1 MLVKNR
7 GEVMKENNKIS
18 NYISLL
24 KNPKSDK
31 LAVISNMLC
40 QLTYDELNVL
50 ENKTPHLFSSLVKVN
65 YLKRQSFKKVAS
77 SGFYF
82 EKKDDICEYFG
93 TLAYIFKQHKDILNL
108 FVELLRQFEKSLLL
122 GQYEECQK
130 ILGEINNK
138 VSYSY
143 WGADIEIKL
152 SRLIKGISGATATY
166 NKLFSENEKLS
177 SLCNLSFRTSAIDVP
192 FDSDVEQCLKRMPD
206 QYTKEFYI
214 FHSFPFIDNPE
225 GSWIFSNSLFS
236 IVDLYCGFI
245 YCLDVLSE
253 ETIRNEKFIRYFTI
267 IANTIND
274 IRIKKR
280 ICLLN
285 KKIEGIENEKD
296 RQGII
301 LDYYDGNY
309 LDVVKKGV
317 EYIAKNPFDISIMDL
332 YVKSCIIQ
340 QETIPEIE
348 DNCSIIQRIVYYY
361 YHYLINNEDS
371 DVFRKKLLNLCEV
384 WYSMPSIK
392 HLFLM
397 IQDRS
402 TNDITKFNMNYWRS
416 SWGVNIQD
424 AFFYDSIEDKKSFVF
439 SWINNN
445 HLMAFVEQGQSEETI
460 LDQVDFVDLQL
471 YHSKKTPKTLKDLD
485 KLIEDKSLPSF
496 SRNLM
501 CSFLF
506 NAYLE
511 NKQIKEAIAL
521 FAREMTSEEHLDL
534 TLLDDELIN
543 ILLDTDIDK
552 QFSNP
557 IDFAIFYTFVNA
569 APYKRYL
576 SLKRFLRQK
585 GVTKVSELNV
595 DGDEKLRFFIE
606 NVADRQVLALHRLF
620 KNSSEVI
627 DERILICKNL
637 FDFYEDKR
645 YLEEISALSKEQ
657 TISGLVQQVDDSK
670 IYVDIENIKNKE
682 LKDKEFN
689 VLFDVFKNTNDKV
702 KILEN
707 KNAEVLQIL
716 NMLQNKGISFTYY
729 FTDESIEIEYK
740 FSLFKKLFLDVRDKF
755 VFDPKYGL
763 DYYLSTRIRHGT
775 IDNQLRNHLQECHLV
790 TNTDDSGKYI
800 DNLYWLNRFAN
811 SPECRTILNDFSKS
825 ADDLIFALKSERIQ
839 IKTEDEVSK
848 QKAVFDFSSEKLSN
862 YMDDLYLACAQT
874 DFDNCVM
881 LIFNKLWE
889 YTETCLSQMRDVL
902 EETHSI
908 MRKLLDELYNDIS
921 KSLQNNNPYLKQFKD
936 TITSCQTNL
945 QSDFDKVQGWFQR
958 KDVSTF
964 DFSIQ
969 QVFEASMSAINRINQ
984 GELSIQKSINS
995 ISSYK
1000 GEYFGAMHDL
1010 FHDILNNVLDYEK
1023 KRKSIKGKAVATI
1036 VEKDSIL
1043 YIEVTNPIV
1052 EEDVESLQAIVKE
1065 SEDGYSSL
1073 ISKGRSRLEGK
1084 SGFAKIYNI
1093 VTNVFESKDNQY
1105 HNSIDNNLFKA
1116 NISINVSN
1124 LIRQ

>member
-1 MLVKNR
+1 
-7 GEVMKENNKIS
+7 MKENKKIS
-18 NYISLL
+18 HYISLFE
-24 KNPKSDK
+24 NPKSNK
-31 LAVISNMLC
+31 LAVVSNMLC
-40 QLTYDELNVL
+40 QLSYDELNVL
-50 ENKTPHLFSSLVKVN
+50 KKRVPHLFSSLVKVN
-65 YLKRQSFKKVAS
+65 YLKRQSFNKVAS
-77 SGFYF
+77 SGYYF
-82 EKKDDICEYFG
+82 EKEDGICEYFG
-93 TLAYIFKQHKDILNL
+93 TLAFIFEQHKDVLNL
-108 FVELLRQFEKSLLL
+108 FVELLGQFEESLLL
-122 GQYEECQK
+122 GQYEKCKE
-130 ILGEINNK
+130 IIDRINNE

-152 SRLIKGISGATATY
+152 SRLTKGITGATATY
-166 NKLFSENEKLS
+166 NKLFSDNAKLS
-177 SLCNLSFRTSAIDVP
+177 SLCNLSFKTSAIDVP

-206 QYTKEFYI
+206 QYSKEFYI
-214 FHSFPFIDNPE
+214 FHSFPFIDNKE
-225 GSWIFSNSLFS
+225 GSWIFSNNLFS

-245 YCLDVLSE
+245 YCLDILSK
-253 ETIRNEKFIRYFTI
+253 ETIQDEKFLRYFTI
-267 IANTIND
+267 ISTTIND
-274 IRIKKR
+274 NRIKKR
-280 ICLLN
+280 ISLLN
-285 KKIEGIENEKD
+285 KKIDGIENEKA
-296 RQGII
+296 RQDIL

-309 LDVVKKGV
+309 TEVVEKGK
-317 EYIAKNPFDISIMDL
+317 EYIAMNPFDISIMDL

-340 QETIPEIE
+340 QVTIPEVK
-348 DNCSIIQRIVYYY
+348 DNCSLIQRITYYY
-361 YHYLINNEDS
+361 YRYLINNEYS

-392 HLFLM
+392 HLYLM

-402 TNDITKFNMNYWRS
+402 TNDIARFNKNYWRS
-416 SWGVNIQD
+416 SWGLNIQD
-424 AFFYDSIEDKKSFVF
+424 AFFYDSIDDKKSFVF
-439 SWINNN
+439 SWINND
-445 HLMAFVEQGQSEETI
+445 HLMAFIEQGQKEQSV
-460 LDQVDFVDLQL
+460 LDQVDFVDFQFCKN
-471 YHSKKTPKTLKDLD
+471 KKTPELLNKLD
-485 KLIEDKSLPSF
+485 RLIEEKRLPSF
-496 SRNLM
+496 SRNMM

-511 NKQIKEAIAL
+511 NEQIKEAIAL
-521 FAREMTSEEHLDL
+521 FAREMTSEVHLDL
-534 TLLDDELIN
+534 TLLDEK
-543 ILLDTDIDK
+543 LLDVLFDTDIDK

-557 IDFAIFYTFVNA
+557 IDFAIFYTYVNA

-576 SLKRFLRQK
+576 SLKRFLKQK
-585 GVTKVSELNV
+585 GVNKVSELNV

-637 FDFYEDKR
+637 FDFYQDKR

-689 VLFDVFKNTNDKV
+689 VLFDVFKNTDDNV

-707 KNAEVLQIL
+707 KSPEILQIL
-716 NMLQNKGISFTYY
+716 SLLQSKGLSLTLFSK
-729 FTDESIEIEYK
+729 DESMEIDYK
-740 FSLFKKLFLDVRDKF
+740 YSLFKKLYLDVRDKF

-775 IDNQLRNHLQECHLV
+775 IDNQLRNHLQEYHLV
-790 TNTDDSGKYI
+790 TNTDDSGNYI
-800 DNLYWLNRFAN
+800 DNAFWLNRFGY
-811 SPECRTILNDFSKS
+811 SKEIKDILNNFSKS

-839 IKTEDEVSK
+839 IKTEDDNSK
-848 QKAVFDFSSEKLSN
+848 PKAVFDFSSENLSP
-862 YMDDLYLACAQT
+862 YMDDLYFECSQT
-874 DFDNCVM
+874 DFDNCVS
-881 LIFNKLWE
+881 LFFNKLWE
-889 YTETCLSQMRDVL
+889 YTEACLLQMREVL
-902 EETHSI
+902 DETHSL
-908 MRKLLDELYNDIS
+908 MRNLLDELYNDIS
-921 KSLQNNNPYLKQFKD
+921 ESLQNNSPYLTQFKD
-936 TITSCQTNL
+936 SITSCQTNL
-945 QSDFDKVQGWFQR
+945 QLDFSKVQGWFQR

-984 GELSIQKSINS
+984 GELSIRKNISS
-995 ISSYK
+995 VSSYK

-1036 VEKDSIL
+1036 VEKDSVL

-1052 EEDVESLQAIVKE
+1052 EEDVKSLQAIVKE

>member
-1 MLVKNR
+1 
-7 GEVMKENNKIS
+7 MKENNKIS
-18 NYISLL
+18 NYISLF
-24 KNPKSDK
+24 KDPKSDK

-40 QLTYDELNVL
+40 QLSYDELNLLRRRV
-50 ENKTPHLFSSLVKVN
+50 PHLFSSLVKVN
-65 YLKRQSFKKVAS
+65 YLKRQSFNKVAS
-77 SGFYF
+77 SGYYF

-93 TLAYIFKQHKDILNL
+93 TLAFIFEQHKDILNL
-108 FVELLRQFEKSLLL
+108 FVELLRQFEMSLLL
-122 GQYEECQK
+122 GQYKECQK
-130 ILGEINNK
+130 LLDEINNK

-143 WGADIEIKL
+143 WGADVEIKL

-177 SLCNLSFRTSAIDVP
+177 SLCNLSFKTSAIDVP
-192 FDSDVEQCLKRMPD
+192 FDSDVEHCLKRMPD
-206 QYTKEFYI
+206 KFTKEFYI
-214 FHSFPFIDNPE
+214 FHSFPFIDNTE
-225 GSWIFSNSLFS
+225 GNWIFSNSLFS

-245 YCLDVLSE
+245 YCLDVLSK
-253 ETIRNEKFIRYFTI
+253 ETIQNEKFLRYVTI
-267 IANTIND
+267 ISNTIND
-274 IRIKKR
+274 NRIKKR
-280 ICLLN
+280 IGLLSN
-285 KKIEGIENEKD
+285 NFDGIENEKD
-296 RQGII
+296 RQDII
-301 LDYYDGNY
+301 LDYYDGKY
-309 LDVVKKGV
+309 ADVVEKGKEYFSKK
-317 EYIAKNPFDISIMDL
+317 PFDISIMDL

-340 QETIPEIE
+340 KVAIPEIK
-348 DNCSIIQRIVYYY
+348 DNCSLIERTTYFYYR
-361 YHYLINNEDS
+361 YLINNEYS

-392 HLFLM
+392 HLYLM

-402 TNDITKFNMNYWRS
+402 SNDVTTFNKNYWRS

-424 AFFYDSIEDKKSFVF
+424 AFFYDSVEDKKSFVR
-439 SWINNN
+439 SCLNTDRLIA
-445 HLMAFVEQGQSEETI
+445 LVEQGQSEQSM
-460 LDQVDFVDLQL
+460 LDRVDFIDFQFCNN
-471 YHSKKTPKTLKDLD
+471 KKTPEVLKELD
-485 KLIEDKSLPSF
+485 GLIEKKVLPPF

-511 NKQIKEAIAL
+511 NEQIKEAIAL
-521 FAREMTSEEHLDL
+521 FAREMTSEVHLDL
-534 TLLDDELIN
+534 TLLDETMIDV
-543 ILLDTDIDK
+543 LLDTDIDK
-552 QFSNP
+552 QFPNP
-557 IDFAIFYTFVNA
+557 IDFAIFYTYVNA

-576 SLKRFLRQK
+576 SLKRFLKQK
-585 GVTKVSELNV
+585 GVNKVSELNV

-637 FDFYEDKR
+637 FDFYQDKR

-689 VLFDVFKNTNDKV
+689 VLFDVFKNTDDNV

-707 KNAEVLQIL
+707 KSPEILQIL
-716 NMLQNKGISFTYY
+716 SLLRSKGLSLTLFSK
-729 FTDESIEIEYK
+729 DESMEIDYK
-740 FSLFKKLFLDVRDKF
+740 YSLFKKLYLDVRDKF

-775 IDNQLRNHLQECHLV
+775 IDNQLRNHLQEYHLV
-790 TNTDDSGKYI
+790 TNTDDSGNYI
-800 DNLYWLNRFAN
+800 DNLFWLNRFGH
-811 SPECRTILNDFSKS
+811 SKEIKDILNNFSKS

-839 IKTEDEVSK
+839 IKTEDDNSK
-848 QKAVFDFSSEKLSN
+848 PKAIFDFSFENLSP
-862 YMDDLYLACAQT
+862 YLDDLYFECSQT
-874 DFDNCVM
+874 DFDNCVS
-881 LIFNKLWE
+881 LFFNKLWE
-889 YTETCLSQMRDVL
+889 YTEVCLLQMRGVL
-902 EETHSI
+902 DETHNL
-908 MRKLLDELYNDIS
+908 MRNLLDELYSDIS
-921 KSLQNNNPYLKQFKD
+921 ESLHKNNPYLKQFKD
-936 TITSCQTNL
+936 SITSCQTNL
-945 QSDFDKVQGWFQR
+945 QSDFNKVQGWFQR

-1036 VEKDSIL
+1036 VEKDSVL
-1043 YIEVTNPIV
+1043 YVEVTNPIV
-1052 EEDVESLQAIVKE
+1052 EEDVKSVQSIVKE
-1065 SEDGYSSL
+1065 SEEGYSSL

-1105 HNSIDNNLFKA
+1105 HNSIDNNNLFKV

>member
-1 MLVKNR
+1 
-7 GEVMKENNKIS
+7 MKKNNKIS
-18 NYISLL
+18 NFISLFE
-24 KNPKSDK
+24 NPKSNK
-31 LAVISNMLC
+31 LAVVSNMLC
-40 QLTYDELNVL
+40 QLSYDELNVL
-50 ENKTPHLFSSLVKVN
+50 KKRVPHLFSSLVKVN
-65 YLKRQSFKKVAS
+65 YLKRQSFNKVAS
-77 SGFYF
+77 SGYHFVK
-82 EKKDDICEYFG
+82 EDDICEYFG
-93 TLAYIFKQHKDILNL
+93 TLAFIFEQHKDILNL

-122 GQYEECQK
+122 GQYEKCKE
-130 ILGEINNK
+130 IIDRINNE

-152 SRLIKGISGATATY
+152 SRLTKGITGATATY
-166 NKLFSENEKLS
+166 NKLFSDNVKLS
-177 SLCNLSFRTSAIDVP
+177 SLCNLSFKTSAIDVP

-206 QYTKEFYI
+206 QYSKEFYI
-214 FHSFPFIDNPE
+214 FHSFPFIDNKE
-225 GSWIFSNSLFS
+225 GSWMFSNSLFS

-245 YCLDVLSE
+245 YCLDILSK
-253 ETIRNEKFIRYFTI
+253 ETVQDEKFIRYFTI
-267 IANTIND
+267 ISTTIND
-274 IRIKKR
+274 NRIKKR
-280 ICLLN
+280 VSLLN
-285 KKIEGIENEKD
+285 KKFDGIENEKA
-296 RQGII
+296 RQDIL
-301 LDYYDGNY
+301 LDYYGENY
-309 LDVVKKGV
+309 TEVVENGK
-317 EYIAKNPFDISIMDL
+317 EYIAMNPFDISIMDL

-340 QETIPEIE
+340 QVTIPEIK
-348 DNCSIIQRIVYYY
+348 DNCSLIQRITYYY
-361 YHYLINNEDS
+361 YRYLINNEYS

-392 HLFLM
+392 HLYLM

-402 TNDITKFNMNYWRS
+402 SNDVTRFNKNYWRS
-416 SWGVNIQD
+416 SCGVNIQD

-439 SWINNN
+439 SWINTDR
-445 HLMAFVEQGQSEETI
+445 LTALLEQSQSEQSI
-460 LDQVDFVDLQL
+460 LDTVDFIDFQFLNR
-471 YHSKKTPKTLKDLD
+471 KTPEILKELD
-485 KLIEDKSLPSF
+485 KLIEDKILPSF

-506 NAYLE
+506 NSYLE

-521 FAREMTSEEHLDL
+521 FAREMTSEVHLDL
-534 TLLDDELIN
+534 TLLDES
-543 ILLDTDIDK
+543 LLNVLFDTDIDK
-552 QFSNP
+552 QFPNP
-557 IDFAIFYTFVNA
+557 IDFAIFYTYVNA

-576 SLKRFLRQK
+576 SLKRFLKQK
-585 GVTKVSELNV
+585 GVNKVSELIV
-595 DGDEKLRFFIE
+595 DGDEKLRFLIE

-637 FDFYEDKR
+637 FDFYQDKR

-670 IYVDIENIKNKE
+670 IYVDIDNIKNKE

-689 VLFDVFKNTNDKV
+689 VLFDVFKNTDDDV

-707 KNAEVLQIL
+707 KSPEILQIL
-716 NMLQNKGISFTYY
+716 SLLQSKGLSLTLFSK
-729 FTDESIEIEYK
+729 DESMEIDYK
-740 FSLFKKLFLDVRDKF
+740 YSLFKKLYLDVRDKF

-775 IDNQLRNHLQECHLV
+775 IDNQLRNHLQEYHLV
-790 TNTDDSGKYI
+790 TNTDDSGNYI
-800 DNLYWLNRFAN
+800 DNLFWLNRFGH
-811 SPECRTILNDFSKS
+811 SKEIKDILNNFSKS

-839 IKTEDEVSK
+839 IKTEDDNSK
-848 QKAVFDFSSEKLSN
+848 PKAIFDFSSENLSP
-862 YMDDLYLACAQT
+862 YLDDLYFECSQT
-874 DFDNCVM
+874 DFDNCVS
-881 LIFNKLWE
+881 LFFNKLWE
-889 YTETCLSQMRDVL
+889 YTEVCLLQMRGVL
-902 EETHSI
+902 DETHSL
-908 MRKLLDELYNDIS
+908 MRNLLDELYNDIS
-921 KSLQNNNPYLKQFKD
+921 ESLQNNNPYLTQFKD
-936 TITSCQTNL
+936 SITSCQTNL
-945 QSDFDKVQGWFQR
+945 QLDFNKVQGWFQR

-1036 VEKDSIL
+1036 VEKDSVL

-1052 EEDVESLQAIVKE
+1052 EEDVKSLQSIVKE
-1065 SEDGYSSL
+1065 SEEGYSSL

-1105 HNSIDNNLFKA
+1105 HNSIDNNNLFKVD
-1116 NISINVSN
+1116 ISINVSN